1 MMINNWWWINIIYGN
16 GFDIK
21 SNQKKLE
28 IKMKKINKNKDKI
41 LLFIDE

>member
-1 MMINNWWWINIIYGN
+1 MIDDDVNIIYRN
-16 GFDIK
+16 RFDIK

-28 IKMKKINKNKDKI
+28 IKKKKRNKNKDKI

>member
-1 MMINNWWWINIIYGN
+1 MIDDDVNIIYRN
-16 GFDIK
+16 RFDNK

-28 IKMKKINKNKDKI
+28 IKKKKRNKNKDKI